1 MSHFEVR
8 RDDLRTTRLTEAEPT
23 EPGDGEVQ
31 LRVERFGLTAN
42 NVTYGVMGDALGYW
56 AFYPSA
62 DEGWGRVPVWGYA
75 DVVASNSP
83 GIEPG
88 ERFYG
93 FLPMASDVTLH
104 ATAQGPG
111 FTADD
116 EHRRALP
123 AIYNQYVRT
132 PPGAP
137 HADEAL
143 VLRPLFATS
152 FLLEDFLRTNGHF
165 GAGTVVLSSASSKT
179 AYSLA
184 HLLRRAG
191 GGRAIVG
198 LTSLRNRAFVESLG
212 VYDRVLTYDEVE
224 RELAGDTDLLVYVD
238 MAGDAAVREAVHR
251 TAHDRLRHD
260 AVVGATH
267 WAATAAADP
276 GEPLPGPAP
285 QFFFAPAHIER
296 LTEEL
301 GPGGLQARIGEAW
314 EGFVAQLAEGW
325 LVVEHGEGAA
335 ALETTW
341 LAFVDGR
348 ADPRRGHVLRLD

>member
-1 MSHFEVR
+1 MSDFEVR
-8 RDDLRTTRLTEAEPT
+8 RDDLRRTRLAESEPT

-31 LRVERFGLTAN
+31 LHIDRFGLTAN

-56 AFYPSA
+56 AFYPGA
-62 DEGWGRVPVWGYA
+62 GEGWGRVPVWGYA
-75 DVVASNSP
+75 DVVASRAS

-93 FLPMASDVTLH
+93 LLPMASHVTI
-104 ATAQGPG
+104 AARAQGPG

-132 PPGAP
+132 PSDAP

-143 VLRPLFATS
+143 LLRPLFATS
-152 FLLEDFLRTNGHF
+152 FLLEDFLRTNAHF
-165 GAGTVVLSSASSKT
+165 GADTTVLSSASSKT
-179 AYSLA
+179 AYGLA

-191 GGRAIVG
+191 GGRGIVG
-198 LTSLRNRAFVESLG
+198 LTSPGNRAFVESLG

-260 AVVGATH
+260 AIVGATH

-301 GPGGLQARIGEAW
+301 GPGGLQARIAEAW
-314 EGFVAQLAEGW
+314 EGFVVQLAEGW
-325 LVVEHGEGAA
+325 LQVEHGDGPQ
-335 ALETTW
+335 ALEATW

-348 ADPRRGHVLRLD
+348 ADPRSGHVLRLG